1 MTWPKV
7 DRRKPLRDLGRKTFV
22 WSMYSTPADSGVPA
36 KRNTLYLQ
44 VLAAIVVGVIVG
56 YIWPDFGASLK
67 PLGDGFIKLVKML
80 IAPIIF
86 ATVVVGLAG
95 MGDLKKVGRVGGKAL
110 FYFEVVSTLALVIG
124 LVVANVFEPG
134 AGVHANPATL
144 DAKSVAGYAKAALQ
158 GQTTAEFLLHII
170 PNTFVGAFAEGEILQ
185 VLLLAVLF
193 GIALGQIGEHGRPV
207 LNLVNEVSRVIFG
220 IVSMVTKLAPVA
232 AFGAMAFTI
241 GRYGL
246 KSLVSLGALMA
257 CVYLT
262 CAVFVFVVLGLIA
275 RFNGFS
281 VWKVIKYIREELL
294 IVLGTSSS
302 ETALPGLMTK
312 MEHAGCARPVVGI
325 VVPSGYSFNLDGTS
339 IYLTMAALF
348 VAQATDTHLTLWE
361 QGKLLLVLMI
371 TSKGAAGVTGS
382 GFITLAATLAATD
395 KIPVAGMALILGV
408 DRFMSE
414 ARAITNFIGNAV
426 ATLVVAKWDGAFDA
440 TKGGDVLAGKR
451 D

>member
-1 MTWPKV
+1 MHT
-7 DRRKPLRDLGRKTFV
+7 G
-22 WSMYSTPADSGVPA
+22 PAVPESSG

-44 VLAAIVVGVIVG
+44 VLAAIVVGVLVG
-56 YIWPDFGASLK
+56 YLWPDFGASLK

-110 FYFEVVSTLALVIG
+110 LYFEIVSTLALIIG
-124 LVVANVFEPG
+124 LVVANVFTPG
-134 AGVHANPATL
+134 AGVHANAASL
-144 DAKSVAGYAKAALQ
+144 DAKAVAGYTNAAQ

-207 LNLVNEVSRVIFG
+207 LNLINEVSRVIFG

-241 GRYGL
+241 GKYGL
-246 KSLVSLGALMA
+246 RSLVSLGALMA
-257 CVYLT
+257 CVYVT
-262 CAVFVFVVLGLIA
+262 CALFIFVVLGLIA

-281 VWKVIKYIREELL
+281 VWKIIKYIREELL
-294 IVLGTSSS
+294 IVVGTSSS
-302 ETALPGLMTK
+302 ETALPGLMHK
-312 MEHAGCARPVVGI
+312 MEKAGCARPVVGI

-348 VAQATDTHLTLWE
+348 VAQATDTPLTLWE

-426 ATLVVAKWDGAFDA
+426 ATLIVAKWDGSFDA
-440 TKGGDVLAGKR
+440 TKGGDVLAGKQP
-451 D
+451 

>member
-1 MTWPKV
+1 MH
-7 DRRKPLRDLGRKTFV
+7 
-22 WSMYSTPADSGVPA
+22 STPADSGVPA

-44 VLAAIVVGVIVG
+44 VLVAIVVGVIVG
-56 YIWPDFGASLK
+56 YVWPDFGASLK

-95 MGDLKKVGRVGGKAL
+95 MGDLKKVGRVGGRAL
-110 FYFEVVSTLALVIG
+110 LYFEVVSTLALVIG

-134 AGVHANPATL
+134 AGVHANAATL
-144 DAKSVAGYAKAALQ
+144 DAKSVAGYAKAAAQ

-170 PNTFVGAFAEGEILQ
+170 PNTFVGVFAEGEILQ

-220 IVSMVTKLAPVA
+220 IVSMVTKLAPAA

-241 GRYGL
+241 GKYGL
-246 KSLVSLGALMA
+246 KSLVSLGALLA

-281 VWKVIKYIREELL
+281 VWKIIRYIREELL

-426 ATLVVAKWDGAFDA
+426 ATLVVAKWDGSFDA
-440 TKGGDVLAGKR
+440 AKGGDVLAGKR